1 LGRAAAS
8 LSGWKGE
15 GRTLSDAEL
24 QRRPLPARGH
34 ISRRVFLDRSWRA
47 DHVPGIRKLLVS
59 SLAVASLVAGCG
71 STSRATLKPTR
82 VPGDTASPTA
92 TPAEIATPTPSAEP
106 TDAAILNAYEQ
117 ASAAWDAAASIPE
130 VDYPGIT
137 QWMTGYSLATAQA
150 DLSELVGDGW
160 VLVGSYEPHAV
171 VASVNGTTATV
182 QDCGWDTRYYVYKAT
197 GKPVTPQ
204 PWGGTTQPGWD
215 SITGLMVLQ
224 SGTWRV
230 TNLGTELNTSCAPTS
245 SSP

>member
-1 LGRAAAS
+1 M
-8 LSGWKGE
+8 
-15 GRTLSDAEL
+15 
-24 QRRPLPARGH
+24 
-34 ISRRVFLDRSWRA
+34 
-47 DHVPGIRKLLVS
+47 
-59 SLAVASLVAGCG
+59 
-71 STSRATLKPTR
+71 
-82 VPGDTASPTA
+82 
-92 TPAEIATPTPSAEP
+92 
-106 TDAAILNAYEQ
+106 
-117 ASAAWDAAASIPE
+117 
-130 VDYPGIT
+130 DYPGIT

-215 SITGLMVLQ
+215 SITGLIVLQ